1 MKITNSVSFP
11 STLLLTLFGMLVLL
25 SFSFCA
31 KDNTIVPATDEAQKY
46 LGTWNVSDNAA
57 RLNYTVTIERNP
69 ENINSELF
77 LNNFADLKGKV
88 KGSIIGN
95 TIVIEKQAAGSAN
108 YSVEGSGNFINS
120 TRLEFTYSLDDN
132 IETEMRKAVFTK

>member
-1 MKITNSVSFP
+1 MKTIRPVLFP
-11 STLLLTLFGMLVLL
+11 SSLLLAIFGMLVLL
-25 SFSFCA
+25 NFSFCA
-31 KDNTIVPATDEAQKY
+31 KDNTIVPSTDEAQKY
-46 LGTWNVSDNAA
+46 LGTWSVSDNAA

-69 ENINSELF
+69 QNSTSEIF

-95 TIVIEKQAAGSAN
+95 TIVIEKQASGSAN
-108 YSVEGSGNFINS
+108 YSVEGSGDFINS